1 MMVKAP
7 DETNSNPLHPHEI
20 LSLLGNAPFQW
31 WIAGGWSLDLF
42 LGKQTRPHFDTDIA
56 IARSEQSAAQKY
68 LKEWEFFS
76 SKRDENGDIVLRQWE
91 TEEILGYEY
100 PGVWARKSGKDLW
113 RFEFLFHEIS
123 DQTWTFRYDDT
134 VKHSFVK
141 IGGVSPENIPYLLPE
156 IALLYKAA
164 RLRDVDE
171 GDFHKV
177 LPYLNQTQR
186 AQLLADLQKI
196 EPEHP
201 WLAVL
206 V

>member
-1 MMVKAP
+1 MKLQAP
-7 DETNSNPLHPHEI
+7 NEKNSKPLHPHEI
-20 LSLLGNAPFQW
+20 LSILGSAPFQW
-31 WIAGGWSLDLF
+31 WIAGGWALDLF

-56 IARSEQSAAQKY
+56 MARRDQLAAQLY
-68 LKEWEFFS
+68 LNEWEFFS
-76 SKRDENGDIVLRQWE
+76 TKRDEKGDIVLRKWK
-91 TEEILGYEY
+91 TREILGQEY
-100 PGVWARKSGKDLW
+100 PGVWARKPGKDLW

-123 DQTWTFRYDDT
+123 DQTWTFRHDDS
-134 VKHSFVK
+134 VKHPLVK

-177 LPYLNQTQR
+177 LLYLNQTQR

-201 WLAVL
+201 WLTAL